1 MRWML
6 LVLVTVG
13 VTVPLDLLGVPS
25 AALFAALLVGVVLAI
40 TRLAPAAVPRPAG
53 LAAQG
58 VLGVYIGTMVHGDAL
73 GALGPHWPVVVGVG
87 IATLLLSIAAGALL
101 GLHRDVNAL
110 TGALAL
116 VAGGASGLVAIAREL
131 GGDDRI
137 VAVVQY
143 LRVAVIT
150 AAMPLVVTLVF
161 HADRSAGAIPP
172 ESASAPWYL
181 SLLMIA
187 GLVVVGSL
195 AGRFARLPG
204 SGLLGPMALTIALE
218 LGGVSFGLTV
228 ADPLVQ
234 VSYMLIGW
242 QAGVAFT
249 RESLH
254 AIERLLPAALGL
266 IVLLNLATAGLGVA
280 LAKLTGVSMLDGYLA
295 TSPGGI
301 YAVLATAV
309 ETGSDVTFIIAAQV
323 LRVLL
328 MLFAAPMLARGF
340 VRLTQSRAR
349 TAPSSEPIALADARP
364 AASTSV

>member
-1 MRWML
+1 MRWVL

-13 VTVPLDLLGVPS
+13 VTVPLDRLGVPS
-25 AALFAALLVGVVLAI
+25 AALFAALTVGVVLAV
-40 TRLAPAAVPRPAG
+40 TRLAPAAVPRRAG

-73 GALGPHWPVVVGVG
+73 GALGPHWALVLGVGV
-87 IATLLLSIAAGALL
+87 ATLLLSVGAGALL

-131 GGDDRI
+131 GGDERV

-143 LRVAVIT
+143 LRVAVVT
-150 AAMPLVVTLVF
+150 ATMPLVVTLVF
-161 HADRSAGAIPP
+161 HADRSGNAGLR
-172 ESASAPWYL
+172 ESTSAPWYL
-181 SLLMIA
+181 SLALIA

-195 AGRFARLPG
+195 AGRAARLPG
-204 SGLLGPMALTIALE
+204 AGLLGPLALTVVIE
-218 LGGVSFGLTV
+218 LAGLSFGVSVPAL
-228 ADPLVQ
+228 LVQ
-234 VSYMLIGW
+234 VSYLLIGW

-249 RESLH
+249 RESLR

-266 IVLLNLATAGLGVA
+266 IVLLSLATAGLGVA

-309 ETGSDVTFIIAAQV
+309 ETGSNVTFIIAAQV

-328 MLFAAPMLARGF
+328 MLFAAPALARGF
-340 VRLTQSRAR
+340 ARLAQSRAS
-349 TAPSSEPIALADARP
+349 TAPSRAPIAVADARP
-364 AASTSV
+364 AASTSA